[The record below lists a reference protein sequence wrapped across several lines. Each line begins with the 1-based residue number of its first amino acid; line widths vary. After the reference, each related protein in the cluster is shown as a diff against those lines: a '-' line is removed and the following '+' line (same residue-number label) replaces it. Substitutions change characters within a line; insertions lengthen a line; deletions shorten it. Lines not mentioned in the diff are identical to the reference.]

1 MPTSTQWQL
10 AQDAAERYQSILTPY
25 ILGPFAET
33 LVEFA
38 ELRPGDRIIDVGCG
52 TGAAARH
59 AAQIVGENGSV
70 TGIDLNRSMLAV
82 AGALPAVRGAT
93 VEWREA
99 NATALP
105 FDDESADAVL
115 CAQTLQF
122 LADKAAA
129 LREMARAVKRNGR
142 VAVSFWSD
150 IGESPYFDALVRAI
164 DVHIGS
170 DVAAGLRSAFGLSD
184 ADVAS
189 ALFTNA
195 GFRRVEISKARL
207 ALSLPTLTDFVP
219 RHISATPMS
228 IGFQRA
234 SQDIQTRVV
243 QSVCEELAFNGAE
256 TPSIPFT
263 SHLALACL

>member
-1 MPTSTQWQL
+1 MATSTQWQL
-10 AQDAAERYQSILTPY
+10 AQDAAERYQRVLTPY
-25 ILGPFAET
+25 ILGPFAEK

-38 ELRPGDRIIDVGCG
+38 DLRPGERVVDVGCG

-59 AAQIVGENGSV
+59 AAQIVGESGSV
-70 TGIDLNRSMLAV
+70 VGIDVNHGMLAV
-82 AGALPAVRGAT
+82 AEALPAVRGAT

-105 FDDESADAVL
+105 FDNASVDAVL

-122 LADKAAA
+122 LPDKAAA
-129 LREMARAVKRNGR
+129 LSEMARAVKRNGR

-150 IGESPYFDALVRAI
+150 IGESPYFNALVRAI
-164 DVHIGS
+164 DTHIGAE
-170 DVAAGLRSAFGLSD
+170 VAAGLRSAFGLAD

-189 ALFTNA
+189 ALFRNA
-195 GFRRVEISKARL
+195 GFRRVEMSQARL
-207 ALSLPTLTDFVP
+207 DLPLPTLTDFVP

-228 IGFQRA
+228 IGFQSA
-234 SQDIQTRVV
+234 SQDIQTRLV
-243 QSVCEELAFNGAE
+243 QSVCEELAFDGAE